1 MARDE
6 AEALVR
12 SFVASWGGGFD
23 AITQAL
29 RTYLTEDCVWKNSGL
44 PDVVGPEQAI
54 ALERAAFDEAG
65 VDAIKSDIVSMVVEY
80 PHVAV
85 ERLDHLLRTDGSL
98 IAKMPVMGMFRLEGG
113 KIAAWSDY
121 TDPTP
126 LVKLMASH
134 G

>member
-1 MARDE
+1 MAKDE
-6 AEALVR
+6 AAAFIR
-12 SFVASWGGGFD
+12 AFVESWGGGFD
-23 AITQAL
+23 AIVQAL
-29 RTYLTEDCVWKNSGL
+29 QQNLTEDCVWKNSGL

-65 VDAIKSDIVSMVVEY
+65 VDAIKSEIVSMAVDY
-80 PHVAV
+80 PYVAV
-85 ERLDHLLRTDGSL
+85 ERLDHLLRVDGSL
-98 IAKMPVMGMFRLEGG
+98 IATMPVMGMFRLAGG

-126 LVKLMASH
+126 LAKLMPSH